1 MMEKKKKRSALFY
14 ALFLLVYILIV
25 LGVIAF
31 FLTKVWGFAEEYEA
45 ARPVHTM
52 DAYVE
57 NQGNKNRE
65 KRSKL
70 WCRLTC
76 TPYSLHSYRFML

>member
-1 MMEKKKKRSALFY
+1 MMEKNKRSGLFY

-45 ARPVHTM
+45 ARP
-52 DAYVE
+52 
-57 NQGNKNRE
+57 G
-65 KRSKL
+65 
-70 WCRLTC
+70 
-76 TPYSLHSYRFML
+76 